1 MKVAVVFW
9 SGTGNTEAMANA
21 MVEGAKGAGAEV
33 ELFTA
38 DAFDGDKLAGFDGV
52 LFGCPAMGCEVLE
65 ESEFDPM
72 FTDLEAKLSGVP
84 VGLFGSYGWGSGEW
98 MEDWKNRCSNDGQQ
112 QLNHKCLAYQLPIY
126 ALPVPGQ
133 KPANQEDYYNT

>member
-33 ELFTA
+33 EIFTA

-98 MEDWKNRCSNDGQQ
+98 MEDWKNRCSDDGAKVYGDGVIINDAPDEAGIETC
-112 QLNHKCLAYQLPIY
+112 KAY
-126 ALPVPGQ
+126 AEGFV
-133 KPANQEDYYNT
+133 KENS